1 MKQNT
6 IKRIDYMITKIF
18 LTSFVMWLLL
28 FGFTVLLAVSD
39 ENVDPLKREDYK
51 KIIDKLKNIT
61 SFLLLLL
68 VILGAVVLFAWIW

>member
-1 MKQNT
+1 
-6 IKRIDYMITKIF
+6 MIIKIF
-18 LTSFVMWLLL
+18 LTSFVMWLML
-28 FGFTVLLAVSD
+28 FGFTLLLAVSD

>member
-1 MKQNT
+1 
-6 IKRIDYMITKIF
+6 MITKIF

-68 VILGAVVLFAWIW
+68 VILGAVVLFTWIW

>member
-1 MKQNT
+1 
-6 IKRIDYMITKIF
+6 MIIKIF

-51 KIIDKLKNIT
+51 KIIDNLKNIT

-68 VILGAVVLFAWIW
+68 VIFGAVVLFAWIW

>member
-1 MKQNT
+1 
-6 IKRIDYMITKIF
+6 MIIKIF

-51 KIIDKLKNIT
+51 KIIDKLKDIT

-68 VILGAVVLFAWIW
+68 VILGVVVLFAWIW

>member
-1 MKQNT
+1 
-6 IKRIDYMITKIF
+6 MIIKIF

-28 FGFTVLLAVSD
+28 FGFTLLLAVSD

-68 VILGAVVLFAWIW
+68 VILGAVVLFAWI

>member
-1 MKQNT
+1 
-6 IKRIDYMITKIF
+6 MIIKIF

-28 FGFTVLLAVSD
+28 FGFTLLLAVSD

-51 KIIDKLKNIT
+51 KITDKLKNIT

-68 VILGAVVLFAWIW
+68 VILGAVVLFSWIW

>member
-1 MKQNT
+1 
-6 IKRIDYMITKIF
+6 MIIKIF

-28 FGFTVLLAVSD
+28 FGFTVLLAVRD
-39 ENVDPLKREDYK
+39 EKVDPLKREDYK

>member
-1 MKQNT
+1 
-6 IKRIDYMITKIF
+6 MIIKIF

-51 KIIDKLKNIT
+51 KITDKLKNIT

>member
-1 MKQNT
+1 
-6 IKRIDYMITKIF
+6 MIIKIF

-28 FGFTVLLAVSD
+28 FGFTLLLAVSD

>member
-1 MKQNT
+1 
-6 IKRIDYMITKIF
+6 MIIKIF

-39 ENVDPLKREDYK
+39 EKVDPLKREDYK

>member
-1 MKQNT
+1 
-6 IKRIDYMITKIF
+6 MIIKIF